1 MDAADVTG
9 YGKVSVKTGKN
20 VLHVIC
26 TEENGTSTVYT
37 ITVTVAS
44 AASATVKGDVNGDG
58 KLNVTDALLIMRY
71 TAGRS
76 KLNSTQLSRADYSG
90 DKKVTVTDAVMILKK
105 VSK

>member
-1 MDAADVTG
+1 
-9 YGKVSVKTGKN
+9 
-20 VLHVIC
+20 
-26 TEENGTSTVYT
+26 
-37 ITVTVAS
+37 
-44 AASATVKGDVNGDG
+44 
-58 KLNVTDALLIMRY
+58 MRY